1 MPDDSQELKSI
12 SADDVNAVTERL
24 KEWMPTLP
32 EQEQLVMGWVLT
44 RAAAA
49 EDADVEAYTQR
60 TEGGVPV
67 SSLMAE
73 AAGLQ
78 EVSGFRMLDI
88 NISGLPPTWAFRYT

>member
-1 MPDDSQELKSI
+1 MPDESQDLKRI
-12 SADDVNAVTERL
+12 SAEDVEAVTERL

-49 EDADVEAYTQR
+49 EDADVDAYTQR

-78 EVSGFRMLDI
+78 EVSGFGMPNIGVDI
-88 NISGLPPTWAFRYT
+88 GPVNWAFRF